1 MAAKKKREK
10 YLVESDI
17 AIKKQMLAQ
26 TDYKAL
32 KYAEGEISEEEY
44 LDTRNQ
50 RSLWRNEINELEAE
64 LATYPPEDEETR

>member
-1 MAAKKKREK
+1 MAVKKKREK